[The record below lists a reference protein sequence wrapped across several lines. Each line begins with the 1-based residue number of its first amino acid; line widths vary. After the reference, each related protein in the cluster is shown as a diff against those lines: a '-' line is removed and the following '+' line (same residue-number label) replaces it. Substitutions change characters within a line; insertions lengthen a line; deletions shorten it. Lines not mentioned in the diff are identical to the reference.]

1 MQDVSA
7 MSLGAD
13 RQSQRETM
21 ALFRK
26 VPGRVFR
33 FVLVFCDIYNNSIDS
48 CHRSVFLSVSEC
60 IHAMLAIDELPA
72 L

>member
-1 MQDVSA
+1 
-7 MSLGAD
+7 
-13 RQSQRETM
+13 M